1 MKERYWTFIMYPDSR
16 PEDWKEYLQETG
28 LQIAISPLHD
38 KDINADETQK
48 KPHYHVVLCFN
59 GPTTYK
65 RVEEITNHL
74 NATIPKRVMSL
85 IGVIRYLTHKDNPEK
100 AQYNEEEI
108 ITMNGLDINEIDGMT
123 TTMIESMKRAI
134 IDLIRNLEM
143 YEYAT
148 LIEYLRDNN
157 MQDMLKVASNNTMFI
172 NSYLKSR
179 KGRIQEEIKRIDKL
193 KK

>member
-16 PEDWKEYLQETG
+16 PENWKEYLQETG

-38 KDINADETQK
+38 KDLNADETQK

-65 RVEEITNHL
+65 RVEEITNYL

-85 IGVIRYLTHKDNPEK
+85 IGVVRYLTHKDNPEK

-108 ITMNGLDINEIDGMT
+108 VTMNGLDINEIDGMT
-123 TTMIESMKRAI
+123 TTMVETMKRAI

-148 LIEYLRDNN
+148 LIEYLRDND

-179 KGRIQEEIKRIDKL
+179 KGRIQEKEKIIDKL

>member
-1 MKERYWTFIMYPDSR
+1 MVFFVFHLHL
-16 PEDWKEYLQETG
+16 YL
-28 LQIAISPLHD
+28 
-38 KDINADETQK
+38 
-48 KPHYHVVLCFN
+48 YHVVLCFN

-65 RVEEITNHL
+65 RVEEITNYL

-85 IGVIRYLTHKDNPEK
+85 IGVVRYLTHKDNPEK

-108 ITMNGLDINEIDGMT
+108 VTMNGLDINEIDGMT
-123 TTMIESMKRAI
+123 TTMVETMKRAI

-148 LIEYLRDNN
+148 LIEYLRDND

-179 KGRIQEEIKRIDKL
+179 KGRIQEKEKIIDKL

>member
-16 PEDWKEYLQETG
+16 PEDWKEFLQQTG

-38 KDINADETQK
+38 KDINEDETQK

-65 RVEEITNHL
+65 RVEEITNYL

-85 IGVIRYLTHKDNPEK
+85 IGVVRYLTHKDNPEK

-108 ITMNGLDINEIDGMT
+108 VTMNGLDINEIDGMT
-123 TTMIESMKRAI
+123 TTMVETMKRAI

-148 LIEYLRDNN
+148 LIEYLRDND

-179 KGRIQEEIKRIDKL
+179 KGRIQEKEKIIDKL

>member
-1 MKERYWTFIMYPDSR
+1 MFH
-16 PEDWKEYLQETG
+16 
-28 LQIAISPLHD
+28 LHL
-38 KDINADETQK
+38 NL
-48 KPHYHVVLCFN
+48 YHVVLCFN

-65 RVEEITNHL
+65 RVEEITNYL

-108 ITMNGLDINEIDGMT
+108 MTINGLDLNEIDGMT

-148 LIEYLRDNN
+148 LIEYLRDND

-179 KGRIQEEIKRIDKL
+179 KGRIKEREKIIDKL